1 MPVDPLLEPQRRAMG
16 MRLREAREARDINP
30 RALETELRTT
40 YRHLLAIEEGQT
52 RLFYSD
58 SFYRDLFTRYALC
71 LGFSAQEAEVMVE
84 RLYEP
89 IPPLGQAPA
98 TGTALGAITIPPEG
112 SADPSPTT
120 APQDM
125 VAASKVPS
133 TDAPEAARTDSPGS
147 APTSPVATEAPSSG
161 QASLS
166 LDLPAAPRP
175 PAVPRP
181 PAAQDALQAPTPKAP
196 ARPSNTGL
204 FVIIL
209 VGLIAFVWVITRA
222 PDPEASTPLA
232 DPASQSQAAPGPA
245 VPADN
250 AASDTSAPSVPPP
263 TPPASVGPTP
273 AAAPAVAPTPRAAP
287 QAPAPVAAPLAKPA
301 ALPSAPGPTS
311 APAQAP
317 TPPAAPPPPAAP
329 STPPAPGPA
338 VPTAPAAPPSVP
350 AAPAPEGAAP
360 KVPELE
366 LTFRTKGW
374 VWVRESNDQVREFVV
389 QEGGTVRFQEVP
401 IFIVLPA
408 PDQIDAKVFGRPVS
422 LKRTEDEKNHG
433 RFTRTMLRQ
442 AANLGRPT
450 TANNN

>member
-1 MPVDPLLEPQRRAMG
+1 MG
-16 MRLREAREARDINP
+16 MRLREAREAREINP

-40 YRHLLAIEEGQT
+40 YRHLLALEEGQT

-71 LGFSAQEAEVMVE
+71 LGFSAEEARVMVE

-89 IPPLGQAPA
+89 IPPLGQAQA
-98 TGTALGAITIPPEG
+98 TGTVMGATTTLPKSP
-112 SADPSPTT
+112 ADSSLAT
-120 APQDM
+120 APQDAV
-125 VAASKVPS
+125 VASGTDTPASAR
-133 TDAPEAARTDSPGS
+133 TDAPGSVASPEAQ
-147 APTSPVATEAPSSG
+147 ATHEVPPSG

-166 LDLPAAPRP
+166 LDLPVASSPPPSVAASQV
-175 PAVPRP
+175 PASMKTGAEDSPGPTSQRSSSRL
-181 PAAQDALQAPTPKAP
+181 DSAPTAP
-196 ARPSNTGL
+196 SRSAARPSNTGL

-209 VGLIAFVWVITRA
+209 AGLITFVWVITRA
-222 PDPEASTPLA
+222 PEPEAPPSLA
-232 DPASQSQAAPGPA
+232 NPASQS
-245 VPADN
+245 
-250 AASDTSAPSVPPP
+250 PSVPA
-263 TPPASVGPTP
+263 PAAPSGNAAVDTP
-273 AAAPAVAPTPRAAP
+273 APAASPANSPSSV
-287 QAPAPVAAPLAKPA
+287 APAPTGTPPSAATPATAPQTPAPA
-301 ALPSAPGPTS
+301 AGSPAKSSVPATAPGPTS
-311 APAQAP
+311 TP
-317 TPPAAPPPPAAP
+317 TQ
-329 STPPAPGPA
+329 
-338 VPTAPAAPPSVP
+338 APPSPPSPSPAQSPTTPSAPPVVP

-408 PDQIDAKVFGRPVS
+408 PDQIDAKVLGRPVS

-450 TANNN
+450 ASNAN

>member
-1 MPVDPLLEPQRRAMG
+1 MG

-71 LGFSAQEAEVMVE
+71 LGFSPGEAQAMVE

-89 IPPLGQAPA
+89 IPPLGQAPTPPSGPADQGPATAPHAATPASGTHSLASEAAPAESPETAALPEAQA
-98 TGTALGAITIPPEG
+98 TGH
-112 SADPSPTT
+112 
-120 APQDM
+120 
-125 VAASKVPS
+125 
-133 TDAPEAARTDSPGS
+133 
-147 APTSPVATEAPSSG
+147 SG

-166 LDLPAAPRP
+166 LELPAVASP
-175 PAVPRP
+175 PS
-181 PAAQDALQAPTPKAP
+181 PAADSMGSSSQSTQAGTSRSKTAGKPP

-209 VGLIAFVWVITRA
+209 VGLIAFVWVITRPPEPQA
-222 PDPEASTPLA
+222 PAPLA
-232 DPASQSQAAPGPA
+232 DPASQGSPAPGPAAPADSPAVDTPASSTVPAPAAPGPA
-245 VPADN
+245 TPSPVAPVPAKP
-250 AASDTSAPSVPPP
+250 PSPGP
-263 TPPASVGPTP
+263 TPTPAPQTPVP
-273 AAAPAVAPTPRAAP
+273 AAAPAAPGPSSAPT
-287 QAPAPVAAPLAKPA
+287 QAPAP
-301 ALPSAPGPTS
+301 
-311 APAQAP
+311 
-317 TPPAAPPPPAAP
+317 PP
-329 STPPAPGPA
+329 
-338 VPTAPAAPPSVP
+338 APAAPPAPSPATPSAPPVAPP
-350 AAPAPEGAAP
+350 AAPATQGAAP
-360 KVPELE
+360 KGPELE

-408 PDQIDAKVFGRPVS
+408 PDQIDAKVLGRPVS

-442 AANLGRPT
+442 AANLGRPS
-450 TANNN
+450 ASNVD